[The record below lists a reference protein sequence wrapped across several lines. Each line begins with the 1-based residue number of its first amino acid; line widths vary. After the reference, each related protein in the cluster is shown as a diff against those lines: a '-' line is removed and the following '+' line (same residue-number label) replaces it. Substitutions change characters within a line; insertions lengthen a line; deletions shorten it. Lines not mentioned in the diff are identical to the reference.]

1 MKRRFFSWFLWGS
14 IALLTACK
22 SVRVLPNK
30 APVKR
35 VDLKVLT
42 TEIAK
47 AEENIN
53 TFRARIKAV
62 YNDQK
67 RKQQVN
73 VNFRLDNGKTFWMSA
88 NMLIPIAKLL
98 VTPEE
103 VQFYEKFQKTYYKGN
118 IDFLNQQLGSNF
130 TFQDLQN
137 IFLGNPVTDLR
148 KVKVERI
155 SHPRYYVLTPKEK
168 GQRFRPTYF
177 FDPVNFRLVEQR
189 FLVAGT
195 AQSLSIKYTNNQ
207 QLEGKIVPKNIEIST
222 FDGNNFLQLSL
233 EYLRVDFPKN
243 LTTPF
248 SIPSGYKKIELNVP

>member
-1 MKRRFFSWFLWGS
+1 MKRRIFYS
-14 IALLTACK
+14 LLVLSLGVLTSCK

-42 TEIAK
+42 AEIAK
-47 AEENIN
+47 AEENIS

-73 VNFRLDNGKTFWMSA
+73 VNFRLEDGKTLWMSA

-103 VQFYEKFQKTYYKGN
+103 VQFYEKFQKTYYKGS
-118 IDFLNQQLGSNF
+118 IDFINQQLGSSF
-130 TFQDLQN
+130 TFNDLQN

-155 SHPRYYVLTPKEK
+155 SHPKYYVLSPKAK
-168 GQRFRPTYF
+168 GQLFRPTYF
-177 FDPVNFRLVEQR
+177 FDPVSFRLVEQR
-189 FLVAGT
+189 FLVSGT
-195 AQSLSIKYTNNQ
+195 GQSLSIKYTQSQ
-207 QLEGKIVPKNIEIST
+207 QMAGKTVPKAIEIST
-222 FDGNNFLQLSL
+222 FDGSNFLQLSL

-248 SIPSGYKKIELNVP
+248 SIPAGYKKIDLNVP

>member
-1 MKRRFFSWFLWGS
+1 MKRRLFSWFLWGS

-98 VTPEE
+98 VTPRRCSFTRNFKKPITRAILTSQSTAWIKLYLSRPAE
-103 VQFYEKFQKTYYKGN
+103 YISWKS
-118 IDFLNQQLGSNF
+118 SN
-130 TFQDLQN
+130 
-137 IFLGNPVTDLR
+137 
-148 KVKVERI
+148 
-155 SHPRYYVLTPKEK
+155 
-168 GQRFRPTYF
+168 RF
-177 FDPVNFRLVEQR
+177 
-189 FLVAGT
+189 
-195 AQSLSIKYTNNQ
+195 AQSKGRAHITPEILCINAQRKRAA
-207 QLEGKIVPKNIEIST
+207 IST
-222 FDGNNFLQLSL
+222 
-233 EYLRVDFPKN
+233 N
-243 LTTPF
+243 LF
-248 SIPSGYKKIELNVP
+248 F

>member
-1 MKRRFFSWFLWGS
+1 MKRRVLFY
-14 IALLTACK
+14 LLVLSLGVLTSCK

-35 VDLKVLT
+35 VDLKELT
-42 TEIAK
+42 AEIAK
-47 AEENIN
+47 AEENIG

-67 RKQQVN
+67 RKQQLN
-73 VNFRLDNGKTFWMSA
+73 INFRLEDGKTFWMSA

-98 VTPEE
+98 ITPEE

-118 IDFLNQQLGSNF
+118 IDFINQQLGANF
-130 TFQDLQN
+130 SFNDLQN
-137 IFLGNPVTDLR
+137 IFLGNPITDLK
-148 KVKVERI
+148 KVKIERI
-155 SHPRYYVLTPKEK
+155 SHPKYYVLSPKVK

-177 FDPVNFRLVEQR
+177 FDPVTFRLVEQR

-195 AQSLSIKYTNNQ
+195 AQSLSIKYTQNQ
-207 QLEGKIVPKNIEIST
+207 QLAGKKVPKTIEIST
-222 FDGNNFLQLSL
+222 YDGSNFLQLSL
-233 EYLRVDFPKN
+233 DYLRVDFPKN

-248 SIPSGYKKIELNVP
+248 SIPAGYKKIEL

>member
-14 IALLTACK
+14 IALFTACK

-42 TEIAK
+42 AEIAK

-98 VTPEE
+98 VTPAE

-118 IDFLNQQLGSNF
+118 IDFINQQLGSDF
-130 TFQDLQN
+130 SFQDLQN
-137 IFLGNPVTDLR
+137 IFLGNPVSDLR

-248 SIPSGYKKIELNVP
+248 NIPSGYKKIELNVP

>member
-42 TEIAK
+42 AEIAK

>member
-118 IDFLNQQLGSNF
+118 IDFINQQLGSDF
-130 TFQDLQN
+130 SFQDLQN

>member
-1 MKRRFFSWFLWGS
+1 MKRRIFSY
-14 IALLTACK
+14 LLVLSLGVLTSCK

-42 TEIAK
+42 AEIAK
-47 AEENIN
+47 AEENIS

-73 VNFRLDNGKTFWMSA
+73 VNFRLENGKTFWMSA

-98 VTPEE
+98 ITPEE

-118 IDFLNQQLGSNF
+118 IDFINQQLGSNF
-130 TFQDLQN
+130 SFNDLQN
-137 IFLGNPVTDLR
+137 IFLGNPITDLR

-155 SHPRYYVLTPKEK
+155 SHPKYYVLSPKVK

-177 FDPVNFRLVEQR
+177 FDPVTFRLVEQR

-195 AQSLSIKYTNNQ
+195 AQSLSIKYTQSQ
-207 QLEGKIVPKNIEIST
+207 QLGGKTVPKAIEIST
-222 FDGNNFLQLSL
+222 FDGSNFLQLSL

-248 SIPSGYKKIELNVP
+248 SIPAGYKKIELNVP

>member
-1 MKRRFFSWFLWGS
+1 MKRCLFSWFLWGS

-35 VDLKVLT
+35 VDIKVLT

>member
-1 MKRRFFSWFLWGS
+1 MKRRLFSWFLWGS

-98 VTPEE
+98 ITPEE